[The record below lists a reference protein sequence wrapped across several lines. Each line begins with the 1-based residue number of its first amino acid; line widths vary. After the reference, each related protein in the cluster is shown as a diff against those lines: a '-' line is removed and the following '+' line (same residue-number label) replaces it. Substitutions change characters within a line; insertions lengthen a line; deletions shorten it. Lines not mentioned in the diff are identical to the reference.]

1 MIGTREHF
9 IMRPLRRCPGYLLLG
24 ILLLGAPTRG
34 HTKALLTL
42 QEKDVVT
49 FLGGTNMVHLQ
60 QSGQLEVMLTQSF
73 SGARPRFRDLSW
85 ESDTVFRQGSVIE
98 RWRKDGFGNHDDQLK
113 RIGTTVL
120 CIQFGQL
127 ESLSGP
133 TGLEPF
139 RKSYQQLI
147 DRVSKQTRQIVLIT
161 PTPFEKPPSPLIP
174 DLSKRNDDLAA
185 YVEVITELARQ
196 RELLMVDLFHKS
208 LVKLTDN
215 GMHVTPPAQAR
226 VAREITRQL
235 GITVPPPAHLEPLRK
250 AVIEKHRLWYDY
262 WRPANWKLLY
272 GDDSRRQF
280 TRGSDNSVPFKEE
293 WKQLLLRIQQAEER
307 IWRVAG
313 GGQDPGHDRPDPE
326 TLHGVDDADI
336 RKELASFKVPEGF
349 QVNLFASEREG
360 LTSPL
365 SLRWDPAGRMYVTVT
380 TTYPHVFPGDVP
392 NDKIIILEDRDR
404 DGRADQS
411 RVFAAGLNIPT
422 GLEWGD
428 GGVYVGQNTEIL
440 FLKDTD
446 HDGRADQR
454 RVLLGG
460 FGNGDSHQTI
470 NSFIWSPAGELY
482 LGQGDG
488 CESRVETPWGAS
500 NLFQAGFY
508 RFRPRR
514 LQLHPL
520 LDDFMGP
527 GNPWGVAFDDWG
539 QIFSVDG
546 AGGVTY
552 LSPGQIPSTHRLRLK
567 TIGRPGG
574 YCGIGYLDGR
584 HLPPSMHGDFVVGD
598 FKSNRI
604 KRFSVKEDGAG
615 FSLQWKDP
623 LLESRHRN
631 FRPVDVK
638 VGPDGA
644 VYVVDWYNPIT
655 CHQDDAYR
663 HPNRDKAHGR
673 IWRISSRQ
681 PTTRPAD
688 LSQAPLDQV
697 LEALKS
703 PEHWTRY
710 QAKRACTTLDTATVS
725 KALDGWVQNLDP
737 KLPRYEHHLYEALGT
752 YATLEVIRPGL
763 LGRLLQAQD
772 PRARAYATRIV
783 GRWHDRLE
791 EPLALLTQRITDEH
805 PRVRMEAVLACAAID
820 SPRSIEVAAR
830 VVDQPIDSWIEYA
843 FKQAVH
849 HLQPYWM
856 PAFKQGTVSF
866 TRPNHLAAVLNET
879 GGRDVLESLKKLLE
893 TPDLKP
899 PTRTAAIATILAV
912 GGPGELKSYGLDAK
926 AFTQAGRYDVDAHAR
941 ALGILVA
948 GAGFRDVRPEG
959 DLGVALSSLIQQSH
973 PELQVQ
979 ALSLAGSW
987 KVDQVAKAVS
997 QAARNITLPIPVRA
1011 AAFTAMVDLR
1021 IPGSRELLLNSAMQS
1036 QSHALKSAAVKSLAA
1051 LDLTIAAQQAAA
1063 LFATGNLKPAGS
1075 QSILTAF
1082 LDRTG
1087 GAEALAAALQIHKL
1101 KPAVARQLLA
1111 ALFSTGRSDQA
1122 LMVILNRAM
1131 GTAHQTPDY
1140 NKAYVQQLVEEARK
1154 TGNAKRGRI
1163 LFKTV
1168 ACASCHKV
1176 GGNGGRVGPD
1186 LTAIGTTLSAERIV
1200 EELLWPNRQVK
1211 EGYSLV
1217 RVITDAGRIHQG
1229 YQRRTKESDQSGDL
1243 VLEDLATKNTIT
1255 IKQEQIDE
1263 KHVTGSVM
1271 PQGLP
1276 ALLSR
1281 PQLLDLIGYLS
1292 GLGQIK

>member
-1 MIGTREHF
+1 
-9 IMRPLRRCPGYLLLG
+9 
-24 ILLLGAPTRG
+24 
-34 HTKALLTL
+34 
-42 QEKDVVT
+42 
-49 FLGGTNMVHLQ
+49 
-60 QSGQLEVMLTQSF
+60 
-73 SGARPRFRDLSW
+73 
-85 ESDTVFRQGSVIE
+85 
-98 RWRKDGFGNHDDQLK
+98 
-113 RIGTTVL
+113 
-120 CIQFGQL
+120 
-127 ESLSGP
+127 
-133 TGLEPF
+133 
-139 RKSYQQLI
+139 
-147 DRVSKQTRQIVLIT
+147 
-161 PTPFEKPPSPLIP
+161 
-174 DLSKRNDDLAA
+174 
-185 YVEVITELARQ
+185 
-196 RELLMVDLFHKS
+196 
-208 LVKLTDN
+208 
-215 GMHVTPPAQAR
+215 
-226 VAREITRQL
+226 
-235 GITVPPPAHLEPLRK
+235 
-250 AVIEKHRLWYDY
+250 
-262 WRPANWKLLY
+262 
-272 GDDSRRQF
+272 
-280 TRGSDNSVPFKEE
+280 
-293 WKQLLLRIQQAEER
+293 QAEER
-307 IWRVAG
+307 VWQVAR
-313 GGQDPGHDRPDPE
+313 GGQDPGHARPQPE
-326 TLHGVDDADI
+326 ILHGVDDADI
-336 RKELASFKVPEGF
+336 KKELASFKVPEGF

-392 NDKIIILEDRDR
+392 NDKIIVLEDRNQ
-404 DGRADQS
+404 DGQADQS
-411 RVFAAGLNIPT
+411 RVFAEGLNIPT

-440 FLKDTD
+440 FLKDTN

-482 LGQGDG
+482 FGQGDG

-527 GNPWGVAFDDWG
+527 GNPWGVAFDAWG
-539 QIFSVDG
+539 QVFSVDG

-567 TIGRPGG
+567 TIGQPGG

-584 HLPPSMHGDFVVGD
+584 HLPASMHGDFVVGD

-615 FSLQWKDP
+615 FSLTWKDP

-663 HPNRDKAHGR
+663 HPDRDKAHGR
-673 IWRISSRQ
+673 IWRIS
-681 PTTRPAD
+681 TTKPNTTPPD
-688 LSQAPLDQV
+688 LTQAPLEQV

-710 QAKRACTTLDTATVS
+710 QAKRACSARDTATVTE
-725 KALDGWVQNLDP
+725 ALDAWIQGLDP

-752 YATLEVIRPGL
+752 YATLEVVRPGL
-763 LGRLLQAQD
+763 LARLLQAQD
-772 PRARAYATRIV
+772 PRARAYAARIV

-791 EPLALLTQRITDEH
+791 QPLDLLAQSIRDEH
-805 PRVRMEAVLACAAID
+805 PRVRMEAVMACAAID
-820 SPRSIEVAAR
+820 SPRSIEIAAR
-830 VVDQPIDSWIEYA
+830 VVDQPLDSWIQYA

-849 HLQPYWM
+849 HLQPHWL

-866 TRPNHLAAVLNET
+866 ARPHHLAAVLNET
-879 GGRDVLESLKKLLE
+879 GGRDVLASLKKLLE

-899 PTRTAAIATILAV
+899 PTRSAAIATILAV
-912 GGPGELKSYGLDAK
+912 GGPGELKAYGLDSEQ
-926 AFTQAGRYDVDAHAR
+926 FLRAGRYDMDAHAQ
-941 ALGILVA
+941 ALGSLLA
-948 GAGFRDVRPEG
+948 GTRFRDVRPEG
-959 DLGVALSSLIQQSH
+959 DLGAALTPLILQSH
-973 PELQVQ
+973 PELQIQ
-979 ALSLAGSW
+979 ALSLAGTW
-987 KVDQVAKAVS
+987 KVAQAANAVS
-997 QAARNITLPIPVRA
+997 KAARNAMLPIPVRA
-1011 AAFTAMVDLR
+1011 AAFTAMVELKL
-1021 IPGSRELLLNSAMQS
+1021 PGSRQLLLNSAMPS
-1036 QSHALKSAAVKSLAA
+1036 QSLALRATAVKSLAA
-1051 LDLTIAAQQAAA
+1051 LDMATAAGQAAA
-1063 LFATGNLKPAGS
+1063 LFATSNLKPAGS
-1075 QSILTAF
+1075 QSMLTAF

-1087 GAEALAAALQIHKL
+1087 GAEALAAALQSRQL
-1101 KPAVARQLLA
+1101 DPAAARKLLA
-1111 ALFSTGRSDQA
+1111 ALFSTGRSDQV
-1122 LMVILNRAM
+1122 LMVVLNQAI
-1131 GTAHQTPDY
+1131 GTAHRTPDY
-1140 NKAYVQQLVEEARK
+1140 NKAYVQQLVKEAQQAGQAR
-1154 TGNAKRGRI
+1154 RGRI
-1163 LFKTV
+1163 LFKTI

-1176 GGNGGRVGPD
+1176 GGNGGRAGPD
-1186 LTAIGTTLSAERIV
+1186 LTAIGTTLSADRIV

-1217 RVITDAGRIHQG
+1217 RVITDDGKIHQG

-1243 VLEDLATKNTIT
+1243 VLEDLAMQKTIT
-1255 IKQEQIDE
+1255 IKQDQIDE

-1271 PQGLP
+1271 PRGLP

-1281 PQLLDLIGYLS
+1281 PQLLDLIRYLS
-1292 GLGQIK
+1292 ELGKIK